1 MNTLE
6 TYIELL
12 CCMFNVLI
20 TIFGLIGN
28 VAVCYV
34 VYANKK
40 LRTPSNYQLISL
52 AIADGL
58 VCLVASP
65 IRLALTVKVL
75 IDRTDELELQ
85 DSYVGLC
92 KMQIFVVNGS
102 SIVSVVTIAT
112 LAIIRALAV
121 VGKYSRETLK
131 TLIKIFIF
139 VSYATGIAAG
149 TMKLS
154 TGEETY
160 VSCYTPTGES
170 TTNHKIKYSAMI
182 KIVISMLTIIIS
194 YTCILVATRR
204 HRRNVAP
211 WLHQQQQATQNRM
224 DIATLRVSF
233 TIVICFFATFLPI
246 AIYFFVT
253 ESETAKVDVNTHL
266 INLLMMLVCLG
277 SAVNPIIYALMS
289 KAFRRHLKRRRS
301 AQLPSR
307 ARGRLLKTRVSPAT
321 GNEMVFPECSL
332 QKEKTWVGNFNP
344 SPSTSTGL
352 SGRLKQVKL
361 ATTSLNDAQVSETE
375 ESSRT
380 SIQTV
385 SKTAQVLTD
394 RTEEYP
400 DVSIYPTNI

>member
-1 MNTLE
+1 MNTIE
-6 TYIELL
+6 THIELM
-12 CCMFNVLI
+12 CCLFNVLI

-28 VAVCYV
+28 VAVCYI
-34 VYANKK
+34 VYAHKR

-102 SIVSVVTIAT
+102 SIVSVVTMAT

-139 VSYATGIAAG
+139 VSYAIGIAAG

-160 VSCYTPTGES
+160 ISCYTPTGES
-170 TTNHKIKYSAMI
+170 TTNLKIKYFAMI
-182 KIVISMLTIIIS
+182 TIVISLLTIIIS
-194 YTCILVATRR
+194 YTCISVATRR
-204 HRRNVAP
+204 HRRNVVP

-224 DIATLRVSF
+224 DIATFRVSL
-233 TIVICFFATFLPI
+233 TIVLCFFVTFLPI
-246 AIYFFVT
+246 AIYFFVK
-253 ESETAKVDVNTHL
+253 ESEKADMNTHL
-266 INLLMMLVCLG
+266 INLMMMLVCLG

-289 KAFRRHLKRRRS
+289 KAFQRHLKRRRS
-301 AQLPSR
+301 VQLSPR

-321 GNEMVFPECSL
+321 GNEMVFPEC
-332 QKEKTWVGNFNP
+332 
-344 SPSTSTGL
+344 
-352 SGRLKQVKL
+352 
-361 ATTSLNDAQVSETE
+361 
-375 ESSRT
+375 
-380 SIQTV
+380 TV
-385 SKTAQVLTD
+385 RFT
-394 RTEEYP
+394 
-400 DVSIYPTNI
+400 